1 MDVKSVL
8 YPPIHVTISTSQ
20 AASLSPTKLIAF
32 PTGLRLPYRPSTVI
46 QSFIRFRRRRGRRQA
61 AVKAYRSRFPIN
73 KASPVHDQ
81 KKSIESSH
89 KLNRMAFYAS
99 GIAYKLLSSWNPGPE
114 ERPRSDEVKTPPI
127 QFRKVILH
135 VQHHH
140 RMKRTQG
147 ITSSVPLSLYIV
159 LILPSSAINPIKQIR
174 GQGW

>member
-1 MDVKSVL
+1 MSRSPHPKQLLYRPLNKSPV
-8 YPPIHVTISTSQ
+8 
-20 AASLSPTKLIAF
+20 PTE
-32 PTGLRLPYRPSTVI
+32 LRLPYRPSTVI
-46 QSFIRFRRRRGRRQA
+46 QSFIRFRRRRRGRRQA

-89 KLNRMAFYAS
+89 KLNQMAFYAS
-99 GIAYKLLSSWNPGPE
+99 GIAYKLPSSWNPGPE

-135 VQHHH
+135 VQHH

-159 LILPSSAINPIKQIR
+159 LILPSSAIIPIKQIR
-174 GQGW
+174 EQEW